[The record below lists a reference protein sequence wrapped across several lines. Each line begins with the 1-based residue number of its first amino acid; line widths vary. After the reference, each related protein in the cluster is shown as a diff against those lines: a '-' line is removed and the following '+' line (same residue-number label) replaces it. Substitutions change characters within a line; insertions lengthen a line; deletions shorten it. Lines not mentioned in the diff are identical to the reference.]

1 MQSVPAIAASFR
13 LLPAG
18 APERIQRNFPIFTG
32 FVAHAYPS
40 RRTESPAPSGEAK
53 RKSHF
58 LSFGSAVEGTDGG
71 TVTSGKAVSTAEP
84 SSRWSPVTFA
94 ESFRKAMAKWNLSGF
109 RRTGFPVLSLLSRSV
124 A

>member
-1 MQSVPAIAASFR
+1 MRFGIGMQSVPVTDASFR
-13 LLPAG
+13 LFPAA

-40 RRTESPAPSGEAK
+40 RRTESPGPSGTAK

-58 LSFGSAVEGTDGG
+58 LSFGSVVEGTDDG
-71 TVTSGKAVSTAEP
+71 TVTSGKAVSTADP

-94 ESFRKAMAKWNLSGF
+94 E
-109 RRTGFPVLSLLSRSV
+109 
-124 A
+124 